1 MKRLPRTRIVIADD
15 HPLLR
20 HGVARLLQQ
29 ERDFEVVGEAGN
41 GEEALTLSASLR
53 PDILLLDLAMPP
65 AGGIDVLRRLDKRKG
80 DVRPIVLT
88 AAIQQDEVVNVLRAG
103 ARGIV
108 LKDAPS
114 PVLLKSIRAV
124 LDGQYWLGREVLAD
138 IGRIT
143 EPAAPAAS
151 APKNFGLTSRQ
162 LEVAAQVAAGRSN
175 KEIATRLSV
184 SEETVKHHL
193 THIFERLGISNR
205 VELAVFAA
213 NHGLG
218 GRG

>member
-1 MKRLPRTRIVIADD
+1 VKRLPRTRIVIADD

-20 HGVARLLQQ
+20 HGVVSLLQQ
-29 ERDFEVVGEAGN
+29 ERDFDVVGEAAN
-41 GEEALTLSASLR
+41 GEEALMLSASLR

-65 AGGIDVLRRLDKRKG
+65 AGGLDVLRRLDRRKG
-80 DVRPIVLT
+80 DVRPIVFT
-88 AAIQQDEVVNVLRAG
+88 AAIQQDEVVKVLRAG

-124 LDGQYWLGREVLAD
+124 LDGRYWIGLEVLAD

-143 EPAAPAAS
+143 EPAPPPA
-151 APKNFGLTSRQ
+151 APKNFGLTPRQ
-162 LEVAAQVAAGRSN
+162 LEVVAQVVAGRSN

-205 VELAVFAA
+205 VELAVFGA

-218 GRG
+218 RRA